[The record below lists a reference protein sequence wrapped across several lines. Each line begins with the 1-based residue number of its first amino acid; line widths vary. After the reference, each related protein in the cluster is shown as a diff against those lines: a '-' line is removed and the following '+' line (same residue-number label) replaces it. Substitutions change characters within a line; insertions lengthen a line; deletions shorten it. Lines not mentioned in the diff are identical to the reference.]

1 MSTPK
6 KIQPL
11 GEMHGKLPP
20 HDVEIEKV
28 VLGALLLERNAA
40 AQVMALLKPDM
51 FYKPEHVHIFE
62 AIKQLYDASLPIDI
76 VTVVTRLR
84 KNGTLKDAGGPVA
97 ISLLTDRLGSS
108 ANVEY
113 HSRILIEH
121 AIKRELITISSGI
134 VNEAYEDVTDC
145 FDLVEKAVAMLMLV
159 NSNLSDTAGNYK
171 SADKISMEAHEHYE
185 KVKAMGGTGITGVPS
200 GLSNVD
206 QVTGGWQPGDLII
219 LAARPGMGKTAFM
232 MQSARNAA
240 VMFKKPV
247 GIVSLE
253 MQNIGLMQRMQ
264 AAETGVNSQSIRKAL
279 LTDDEYIAFR
289 AKLPALE
296 SAPLY
301 IDETPGQSIS
311 SIRAKAHQLKQKHGI
326 EMLLVDYLQLIA
338 PPAHLGKA
346 IREQQVSYISGQL
359 KILAKELKIPVI
371 ALSQLSRKVDERSDK
386 RPQLSDLRESGA
398 IEQDADMICFLYRPD
413 YYGIKDDGK
422 GNPYADGYTELIIA
436 KHRNGDLDDVK
447 LKFINTITKFE
458 DYSEWPMPTNTFPA
472 TDYSA
477 SLKANKDFEAPPTPT
492 DDLPF

>member
-40 AQVMALLKPDM
+40 AEVMALLKPDM

-62 AIKQLYDASLPIDI
+62 AIKQLYDAALPIDI
-76 VTVVTRLR
+76 VTVVTKLR
-84 KNGTLKDAGGPVA
+84 KNGTLKDAGGAVA
-97 ISLLTDRLGSS
+97 ISLLTDRVGSS

-185 KVKAMGGTGITGVPS
+185 MVKALGGTGITGVPS

-206 QVTGGWQPGDLII
+206 QVTGGWQPGELIV

-232 MQSARNAA
+232 MQSARNTA
-240 VMFKKPV
+240 VIFKKPV

-279 LTDDEYIAFR
+279 LTDDEYTAFR

-311 SIRAKAHQLKQKHGI
+311 SIRAKAHQLKQKYDI
-326 EMLLVDYLQLIA
+326 QMLMVDYLQLIS
-338 PPAHLGKA
+338 PPAHLSKA
-346 IREQQVSYISGQL
+346 IREQQVGYISGQL

-398 IEQDADMICFLYRPD
+398 IEQDADMICFLYRPE

-422 GNPYADGYTELIIA
+422 GNPYTDGYTELIIA
-436 KHRNGDLDDVK
+436 KNRNGDLDDVK

-458 DYSEWPMPTNTFPA
+458 DYSDWPITINTPPPA
-472 TDYSA
+472 DYSA
-477 SLKANKDFEAPPTPT
+477 PLTKNTGFDATTPI